1 MRRYGRYRYNRRRGD
16 GIFLGSLFSRNR
28 FDEKSERHIYRS
40 RNGVIFGVC
49 RGFAEYFDFS
59 LFWIRFFA
67 IAVFFVSGIWP
78 IVILYIIAAILMQPE
93 PVIPLE
99 SMDEREF
106 YGSYIRSKELATERL
121 KRRYDN
127 LERKIQRL
135 EHTVTASEYDWEKRL
150 NSDPE

>member
-1 MRRYGRYRYNRRRGD
+1 MDRYGRYRFHKRRDNGFFKRH
-16 GIFLGSLFSRNR
+16 FSQSR
-28 FDEKSERHIYRS
+28 FDEMSERHLYRS
-40 RNGVIFGVC
+40 RRGVIFGVC
-49 RGFAEYFDFS
+49 RGIAEYFDFS

-67 IAVFFVSGIWP
+67 IATFFFSGIWP

-106 YGSYIRSKELATERL
+106 YGSYIHSKELATERL
-121 KRRYDN
+121 KRRYEN

-150 NSDPE
+150 NSDT